1 MTHKSKLRKYVL
13 DEFQIDESNYSASS
27 SNYLTDPIYQ
37 DYPSDIQPNS
47 SINNMEHSTKINKET
62 TNVSLVEALRRGN
75 KNLKH

>member
-1 MTHKSKLRKYVL
+1 MRYKSKLRKYVL

-27 SNYLTDPIYQ
+27 SNYLTEPIYQ

-47 SINNMEHSTKINKET
+47 SINNTGHSSQNNKET

-75 KNLKH
+75 RNLKH